1 MLQGIQTMEVSQMTN
16 QLFINNEFVESKSN
30 DTMEVI
36 NPATGEA
43 FDTIT
48 FATEE
53 EVNEAIEKSKHAQL
67 EWEKVPAPT
76 RAEHVKL
83 LIPLLEQNKDE
94 LAKLYVKEQGKTLA
108 QAEGEIDKAV
118 QFIDYMTS
126 LSMRNKGEVLQN
138 SVSHEM
144 IQLIKKPIGV
154 TAGIVPWNAPIMV
167 LMRKV
172 IPALVTGC
180 SIVIKPSEETTLL
193 TLRLAELFRA
203 STIPAGLVQ
212 IVPGTG
218 ETVGT
223 QLATHKDVQL
233 ISLTRSMRAGKAVYK
248 NAADTVKKVNLELGG
263 NAPVLVTP
271 HANLDKAVDYIVTAR
286 INNAGQVCTC
296 PERIFVHEDVHDD
309 FVSKAKQR
317 MSDLQV
323 GDPLDDNTD
332 YGAIINQTQLDS
344 IDNKVQEAIKNG
356 ADLVLGGHK
365 LDRAGFFYEPTILDN
380 VKKDDSAFKEEI
392 FGPVLAITTYNDFD
406 EAIDAANDT
415 NAGLSSYIFSENLKE
430 VMEATER
437 LKFGEVYANCEAE
450 EVVNGYHAGWRE
462 SGLGGADGIHGFEE
476 YYNTTVS
483 YIRYE

>member
-1 MLQGIQTMEVSQMTN
+1 MTN
-16 QLFINNEFVESKSN
+16 QLFINNEFVASKSN
-30 DTMEVI
+30 ETMDVI
-36 NPATGEA
+36 NPATGETI
-43 FDTIT
+43 DTIT

-53 EVNEAIEKSKHAQL
+53 EVNEAIEKSKHAQR
-67 EWEKVPAPT
+67 EWEQVPAPT

-94 LAKLYVKEQGKTLA
+94 LANLYVKEQGKTLA

-126 LSMRNKGEVLQN
+126 LSMSNKGEVLQN
-138 SVSHEM
+138 SVSNET
-144 IQLIKKPIGV
+144 IQLTKKPIGV

-180 SIVIKPSEETTLL
+180 SVVIKPSEETTLL

-212 IVPGTG
+212 ILPGTG

-223 QLATHKDVQL
+223 QLASHKDIQM
-233 ISLTRSMRAGKAVYK
+233 ISLTGSMRAGKSVYQH
-248 NAADTVKKVNLELGG
+248 AADTVKKVNLELGG
-263 NAPVLVTP
+263 NAPVLITP
-271 HANLDKAVDYIVTAR
+271 HADLDKAVDYIVTAR

-296 PERIFVHEDVHDD
+296 PERIFVHKDVHDQWIEK
-309 FVSKAKQR
+309 VKQR
-317 MSDLQV
+317 MSDLQA
-323 GDPLDDNTD
+323 GDPFDNNTD
-332 YGAIINQTQLDS
+332 YGAIINQQQLDS
-344 IDNKVQEAIKNG
+344 IDDKVQEAVNNSAK
-356 ADLVLGGHK
+356 LVLGGHK
-365 LDRAGFFYEPTILDN
+365 LDRPGFFYAPTILDN
-380 VKKDDSAFKEEI
+380 VKTDDRAFKEEI
-392 FGPVLAITTYNDFD
+392 FGPVLAITTYSDFD
-406 EAIDAANDT
+406 EAIEAANDT
-415 NAGLSSYIFSENLKE
+415 NAGLSSYIFSDNLQE
-430 VMEATER
+430 MMTATER

-483 YIRYE
+483 YIRW

>member
-1 MLQGIQTMEVSQMTN
+1 MEVSQMTN

-53 EVNEAIEKSKHAQL
+53 EVNKAIEKSKHAQL

-233 ISLTRSMRAGKAVYK
+233 ISLTGSMRAGKAVYK

>member
-1 MLQGIQTMEVSQMTN
+1 MEVSQMTN

-53 EVNEAIEKSKHAQL
+53 EVNKAIEKSKHAQL

-233 ISLTRSMRAGKAVYK
+233 ISLTGSMRAGKAVYK

-356 ADLVLGGHK
+356 TDLVLGGHK

>member
-1 MLQGIQTMEVSQMTN
+1 MTN

-233 ISLTRSMRAGKAVYK
+233 ISLTGSMRAGKAVYK

-271 HANLDKAVDYIVTAR
+271 HANLDKAVDYIVIAR

-356 ADLVLGGHK
+356 TDLVLGGHK

>member
-1 MLQGIQTMEVSQMTN
+1 MEVSQMTN

-233 ISLTRSMRAGKAVYK
+233 ISLTGSMRAGKAVYK
-248 NAADTVKKVNLELGG
+248 NAADAVKKVNLELGG